1 MRLNIHI
8 IKLKFRVMG
17 LNKSGEIFLIT
28 GLLIFSIGY
37 FSHIK
42 NIGDMGVLFMIS
54 GSSLIIASFV
64 ELISKWIYLKF

>member
-1 MRLNIHI
+1 
-8 IKLKFRVMG
+8 MG

-42 NIGDMGVLFMIS
+42 NIGDMMGVLFMIS